1 MTIFSKTAIII
12 IAIFSFLSAPLYGQD
27 HFEADPNA
35 RDILILTDWFEGEFD
50 NEEQLWYQ
58 NDPRS
63 STREDQR
70 TTRVH
75 SINKRVHLPEFGKH
89 VFYAEEYSDN
99 DPTKI
104 IRQRFVIFSSDVER
118 KEIRMQQGFF
128 KDPIK
133 VLGAHED
140 VSKLEGITSDDL
152 FFLNECDVYW
162 NRKAGQFEGKMDD
175 KACVFGDGEDRRYSV
190 HNLTLSEN
198 KFWRVDETYRV
209 SDNSLFSE
217 APVPGRP
224 IKMRRSKIYMCNAL
238 FRSLD
243 MMQQVATEPQKIHS
257 QGGMIHITR
266 PSDGKEFSIRIREKE
281 YPYYDTRPDF
291 LFLSVLKKGEN
302 RSLVYAVGDA
312 NSRNLAVYLP
322 GEFTMNCVLDGYEF
336 RETFESLR

>member
-1 MTIFSKTAIII
+1 MTFKPKLAIVFVAIISM
-12 IAIFSFLSAPLYGQD
+12 FTSPLFAQE
-27 HFEADPNA
+27 HAEADPNA

-63 STREDQR
+63 ETPEDQR

-75 SINKRVHLPEFGKH
+75 STNKRVHIPEFGEH

-104 IRQRFVIFSSDVER
+104 IRQRFIIFSSDLER
-118 KEIRMQQGFF
+118 KAIRMQQGFF
-128 KDPIK
+128 TDTSK
-133 VLGAHED
+133 VLGAHND
-140 VSKLEGITSDDL
+140 VSKLEGLTPDDV
-152 FFLNECDVYW
+152 FFLNECDVFWY
-162 NRKAGQFEGKMDD
+162 RKAGQFEGKMDD
-175 KACVFGDGEDRRYSV
+175 KACVFGEGADRRYSV

-209 SDNSLFSE
+209 SDNSLF
-217 APVPGRP
+217 AGPPVPGQP
-224 IKMRRSKIYMCNAL
+224 IKMRRSKIYMCNAI
-238 FRSLD
+238 FRNPDFS
-243 MMQQVATEPQKIHS
+243 QIETEPQQIHS
-257 QGGMIHITR
+257 QGGLIHFTR
-266 PSDGKEFSIRIREKE
+266 PSDDKEFSIRIREKE

-291 LFLSVLKKGEN
+291 LFLSVMNKGEN

-322 GEFTMNCVLDGYEF
+322 GEFTVNCVLDGYEF